1 MEKIANKV
9 RETARLALANGEVN
23 KILGWKKG
31 DFWYDSYPAFI
42 TEEEGTAS
50 LIWDSFCVA
59 NLSKYLIEQLKEDI
73 KVGVFLKGC
82 DARAFNQLLKD
93 NRVDR
98 DKVVIYGL
106 PCPGMID
113 PEKVKKAGLA
123 KGLLDVQK
131 SEDEVVFITKEGE
144 QKFSAREFAYDKCLT
159 CQYPNPVVYDELLA
173 EEVERNNTTEY
184 FYQDVEE
191 IEKMSPDERFAY
203 WVEQFSKCIRCNA
216 CRNVCPACSCEKC
229 IFDNSKANV
238 AGKAKVD
245 SEEQFFHIVRAYHV
259 AGRCVDCGECSR
271 VCPVGIP
278 LAKLNRKIIKDI
290 TEFYGEHNAG
300 VNPSLDAPLETFK
313 LEDIDPF
320 ETRAKGGK

>member
-31 DFWYDSYPAFI
+31 EFWYDSYPAFI
-42 TEEEGTAS
+42 TEEEETAS

-113 PEKVKKAGLA
+113 PEKVKKAALA
-123 KGLLDVQK
+123 KGLLDVQR

-144 QKFSAREFAYDKCLT
+144 QKFPEREFAYDKCLT
-159 CQYPNPVVYDELLA
+159 CQYPNPVVYDELLT
-173 EEVERNNTTEY
+173 EEVERNNTTEDL
-184 FYQDVEE
+184 YQDVEE

-203 WVEQFSKCIRCNA
+203 WAEQFSKCIRCNA

-229 IFDNSKANV
+229 IFDNSRANV

-245 SEEQFFHIVRAYHV
+245 SEEQFFHIIRAYHV

-271 VCPVGIP
+271 VCPAGIP
-278 LAKLNRKIIKDI
+278 LTKLNRKIIKDI

-300 VNPSLDAPLETFK
+300 VNPSLEAPLETFK

>member
-42 TEEEGTAS
+42 TEEEETAS

-73 KVGVFLKGC
+73 KVGFFLKGC

-106 PCPGMID
+106 PCSGMID

-123 KGLLDVQK
+123 KGLLDVQR

-144 QKFSAREFAYDKCLT
+144 QKFPEREFSYDKCLT
-159 CQYPNPVVYDELLA
+159 CQYPNPVVYDELLT
-173 EEVERNNTTEY
+173 EEVERNNTTEDL
-184 FYQDVEE
+184 YQDVEE

-203 WVEQFSKCIRCNA
+203 WAEQFSKCIRCNA

-229 IFDNSKANV
+229 IFDNSRANV

-271 VCPVGIP
+271 VCPAGIP
-278 LAKLNRKIIKDI
+278 LAKLNRKIVKDI

-300 VNPSLDAPLETFK
+300 VNPSLEAPLETFK

>member
-42 TEEEGTAS
+42 TEEEETAS

-59 NLSKYLIEQLKEDI
+59 NLSKYLIEQLKEGI

-98 DKVVIYGL
+98 DEVVIYGL

-123 KGLLDVQK
+123 KGLLDVQR

-144 QKFSAREFAYDKCLT
+144 QKFPEREFAYDKCLT

-173 EEVERNNTTEY
+173 EEVERNNTTED

-203 WVEQFSKCIRCNA
+203 WAEQFSKCIRCNA

-245 SEEQFFHIVRAYHV
+245 SEEQFFHIIRAYHV

-271 VCPVGIP
+271 VCPSGIP

-300 VNPSLDAPLETFK
+300 VNPSLEAPLETFK